1 MSNSEQG
8 TPRVKLQDWLKEGL
22 GGEESVAGRD
32 TAAPEVRVLHPLQ
45 RVGVML
51 ALVVFSYIAVATSAI
66 FFISFKYVQ
75 LPSFPQPP
83 TLTGS
88 IDNYKAAVDAYRQST
103 EIYQSLA
110 KMQVDRALQLFQ
122 LIVASTILPAFTAI
136 LGYIFGS
143 RKND

>member
-1 MSNSEQG
+1 LSNAEQEPQRV
-8 TPRVKLQDWLKEGL
+8 TPDDWLRQGLSGDASAKE
-22 GGEESVAGRD
+22 
-32 TAAPEVRVLHPLQ
+32 LHPLQ
-45 RVGVML
+45 RVGYKL
-51 ALVVFSYIAVATSAI
+51 ALFVFGYIVVATVAI
-66 FFISFKYVQ
+66 LFISFKGIQ

-83 TLTGS
+83 TASGNA
-88 IDNYKAAVDAYRQST
+88 DGYKGALEAYKQSSDV
-103 EIYQSLA
+103 YQSLA